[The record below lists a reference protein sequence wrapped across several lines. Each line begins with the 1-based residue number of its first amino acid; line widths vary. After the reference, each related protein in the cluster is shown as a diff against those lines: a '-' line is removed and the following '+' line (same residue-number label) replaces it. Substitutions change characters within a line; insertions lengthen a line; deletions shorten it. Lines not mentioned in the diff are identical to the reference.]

1 MKDKSAVTIDQ
12 AGCWS
17 DCTRGWYQGEHIQRI
32 AQSYGWQGMYH
43 APTSSYYEE
52 STEEAEEYMNTLVGE
67 GYSFYSNENGDWG
80 LWASNPSDDDW
91 TILADDSDN

>member
-1 MKDKSAVTIDQ
+1 MKEKAVVTIDQ

-17 DCTRGWYQGEHIQRI
+17 DSTRGRYQGEHIQAI
-32 AQSYGWQGMYH
+32 AFFHGWKGEELTAYH
-43 APTSSYYEE
+43 MDYDKAV
-52 STEEAEEYMNTLVGE
+52 EAAEKYMNTLVGE